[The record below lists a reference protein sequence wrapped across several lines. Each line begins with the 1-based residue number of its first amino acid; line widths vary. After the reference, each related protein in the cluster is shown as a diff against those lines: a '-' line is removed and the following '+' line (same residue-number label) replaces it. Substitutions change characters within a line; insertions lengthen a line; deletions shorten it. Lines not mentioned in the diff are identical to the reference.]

1 MTTALLITANV
12 NVIMLFWIARL
23 ENKIQELSIKQE
35 ENSNKLRYCV
45 SRIEMLTTALDLLF
59 ASYFREKNQ
68 DNQEVIQ

>member
-1 MTTALLITANV
+1 MTTALLIITNTV
-12 NVIMLFWIARL
+12 MLFWIARL
-23 ENKIQELSIKQE
+23 ENKIQELKIQHE
-35 ENSNKLRYCV
+35 QNSNKLVYCV